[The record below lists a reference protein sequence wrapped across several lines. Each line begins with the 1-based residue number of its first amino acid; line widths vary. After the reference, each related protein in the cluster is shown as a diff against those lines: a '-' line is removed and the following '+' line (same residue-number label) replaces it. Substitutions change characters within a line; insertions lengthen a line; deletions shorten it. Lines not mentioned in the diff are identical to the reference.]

1 MIGIIWENYVHII
14 LPSERNIGEKC
25 DESHMPWGF
34 PGFAAG
40 VGTFGGSED
49 GLHSMRLQSTCACRS
64 IYILFVYNIYIYAYI
79 IIYILLYIYIY
90 PYSTG
95 VSIYILYIYPV
106 YIYTCLYSICIHYIQ
121 YVFNDDLT
129 QNSHR
134 CGRPSFPPMRAS
146 GGGCPL
152 I

>member
-1 MIGIIWENYVHII
+1 MIGIYIGYIGIIWENYVHLI

-25 DESHMPWGF
+25 DESHMPWGV

-49 GLHSMRLQSTCACRS
+49 GLHSMRLQSTYACRS
-64 IYILFVYNIYIYAYI
+64 IYILFVYNIYISIQYRR
-79 IIYILLYIYIY
+79 IYIY
-90 PYSTG
+90 
-95 VSIYILYIYPV
+95 IYILYIFIHVYTVYV
-106 YIYTCLYSICIHYIQ
+106 YIVYSIF
-121 YVFNDDLT
+121 FNDDLT